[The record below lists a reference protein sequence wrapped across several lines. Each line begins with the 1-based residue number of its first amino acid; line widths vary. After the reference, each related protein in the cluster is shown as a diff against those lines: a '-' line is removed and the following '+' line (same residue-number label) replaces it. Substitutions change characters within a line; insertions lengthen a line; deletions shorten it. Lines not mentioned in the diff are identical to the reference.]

1 VGARLL
7 WFYRGR
13 GTLGP
18 VVERYAPLGTAGC
31 VGTTYLAARPRDR
44 GGRPSGGLI
53 VPVGARPGRR
63 VGFALDLATPRGNWG
78 VVIRYTLRAGAGA
91 STPTVGAVSVASSG
105 GHTLPAH
112 YDL

>member
-1 VGARLL
+1 
-7 WFYRGR
+7 
-13 GTLGP
+13 
-18 VVERYAPLGTAGC
+18 
-31 VGTTYLAARPRDR
+31 
-44 GGRPSGGLI
+44 